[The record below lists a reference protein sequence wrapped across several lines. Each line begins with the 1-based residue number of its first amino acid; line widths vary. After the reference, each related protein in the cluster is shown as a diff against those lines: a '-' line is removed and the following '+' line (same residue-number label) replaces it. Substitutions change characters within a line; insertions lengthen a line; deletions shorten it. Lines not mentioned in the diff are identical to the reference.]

1 MQSMKKMFVSLFA
14 VAFLVGGLA
23 ACEKKGPAE
32 TAGEKIDQATENAG
46 KKMEEVGNNIQKS
59 AEDAKK

>member
-1 MQSMKKMFVSLFA
+1 MHSMKKTFVSLFA
-14 VAFLVGGLA
+14 VAFLTAGLA